1 MIKFTKEEVNPALF
15 DIPGNKAPGP
25 DGFSSFFFQDN
36 WELVGKDIFEAVTSF
51 LETEMMHG
59 LSFPSAFIKL
69 VMTCVRTPRF
79 SLMLNGSLHGYFESK
94 RGLRQGD
101 PMSPLL
107 FVLGM
112 EYPSQIM
119 GRIGDKTDFYFHDR
133 CATTKL
139 NHLAFADD
147 VLIFY
152 DGDFRSVY
160 YLLQGLKMFFKTFGL
175 QPNAAKSAIYTS
187 NMPEEHLRRILAVSG
202 FQHQSLPFTDL
213 GVPIGAKKI
222 SGKTVRFW
230 QRK

>member
-1 MIKFTKEEVNPALF
+1 MIKFTKEEVNLALF

-51 LETEMMHG
+51 LETE
-59 LSFPSAFIKL
+59 
-69 VMTCVRTPRF
+69 VC
-79 SLMLNGSLHGYFESK
+79 
-94 RGLRQGD
+94 
-101 PMSPLL
+101 
-107 FVLGM
+107 
-112 EYPSQIM
+112 
-119 GRIGDKTDFYFHDR
+119 
-133 CATTKL
+133 TTYCK
-139 NHLAFADD
+139 
-147 VLIFY
+147 
-152 DGDFRSVY
+152 
-160 YLLQGLKMFFKTFGL
+160 GLKMFSKTFGL